1 MLRFRRLGLNDK
13 VIAIRAIGRR
23 VGFMRRAAR
32 QVWFV
37 TFPGAEVLDLA
48 GPWAVLGHANDEVG
62 REVYA
67 AKLVTPLGGEVRTRH
82 GLALGGAH
90 SLRQALRL
98 GSPNMLV
105 VCGGAPSTELPPAEA
120 ALVRWLRSRQ
130 REVPRLVSIC
140 TGAFVL
146 GEAGLLNGRRAT
158 THWRFV
164 DDLQRRFPKARVVN
178 EEIFVR
184 DGRLSTS
191 AGITAGIDLALALVE
206 EDHGQAVATAV
217 ARNLLL
223 FLRRSG
229 HQTQFS
235 QFLSRQAGEP
245 PRLRNLSAFVL
256 EHLDQPLSVE
266 RMAESL
272 NMSARTF
279 SRWCKDDLGE
289 SPAAMVRRLRLDEAR
304 RLLSETDLPLK
315 DLALRTGLGNP
326 STLWRLFTK
335 HLGVTPADYRQ
346 RFGASPRRGTELTT
360 RLEPSHG
367 R

>member
-1 MLRFRRLGLNDK
+1 
-13 VIAIRAIGRR
+13 
-23 VGFMRRAAR
+23 MRRAPR

-37 TFPGAEVLDLA
+37 TFPGAELLDLA
-48 GPWAVLGHANDEVG
+48 GPWAVLGHTNDEVG

-67 AKLVTPLGGEVRTRH
+67 AHLVTPLGGDVRTRH
-82 GLALGGAH
+82 GLALGGAR
-90 SLRQALRL
+90 SLRQATRL
-98 GSPNMLV
+98 GRPDMLV
-105 VCGGAPSTELPPAEA
+105 VAGGSPGAPLPPSQAT
-120 ALVRWLRSRQ
+120 LVRWLRLKQ
-130 REVPRLVSIC
+130 REIPRLVSIC

-158 THWRFV
+158 THWRFL
-164 DDLQRRFPKARVVN
+164 DDLRQRFPKARVVD

-191 AGITAGIDLALALVE
+191 AGITAGIDLTLALVE
-206 EDHGQAVATAV
+206 EDHGHAVATAV

-229 HQTQFS
+229 HQAQFS
-235 QFLSRQAGEP
+235 QFLARQAEEP

-256 EHLDQPLSVE
+256 EHLDGPLSVE

-272 NMSARTF
+272 AMSARTF
-279 SRWCKDDLGE
+279 TRRCKNDLGE

-304 RLLSETDLPLK
+304 RLLTETELPLK
-315 DLALRTGLGNP
+315 DLALRTGLGSP

-346 RFGASPRRGTELTT
+346 RFQARRKAAG
-360 RLEPSHG
+360 
-367 R
+367 

>member
-1 MLRFRRLGLNDK
+1 
-13 VIAIRAIGRR
+13 
-23 VGFMRRAAR
+23 MRRAPR

-37 TFPGAEVLDLA
+37 TFPGAELLDLA
-48 GPWAVLGHANDEVG
+48 GPWAVLGHTNDDVG
-62 REVYA
+62 REVYTA
-67 AKLVTPLGGEVRTRH
+67 HLVTPLGGDVRTRH
-82 GLALGGAH
+82 GLALSGAR
-90 SLRQALRL
+90 SLRQATRL
-98 GSPNMLV
+98 GSPDMLV
-105 VCGGAPSTELPPAEA
+105 VAGGSPGAPLPSSEA
-120 ALVRWLRSRQ
+120 ALVRWLEKQ
-130 REVPRLVSIC
+130 RDVPRLVSIC

-164 DDLQRRFPKARVVN
+164 EELQRRFPKAVVVD
-178 EEIFVR
+178 EDIFVR

-191 AGITAGIDLALALVE
+191 AGITAGIDLTLALVE
-206 EDHGQAVATAV
+206 EDHGHAVATAV

-229 HQTQFS
+229 HQAQFS
-235 QFLSRQAGEP
+235 QFLARQAEEP

-256 EHLDQPLSVE
+256 EHLGESLSVE

-272 NMSARTF
+272 GMSTRTF
-279 SRWCKDDLGE
+279 TRWCKKDLRE

-304 RLLSETDLPLK
+304 RLLTETDLPLK
-315 DLALRTGLGNP
+315 DLALRTGLGDP

-346 RFGASPRRGTELTT
+346 RFEASRKSAG
-360 RLEPSHG
+360 
-367 R
+367 